1 MHRKPL
7 THDMRISFKHLF
19 YFISTYV
26 YSSVSS
32 TLSAFVTVVY
42 NDSSGQVPD
51 LLNLGTTLSPTWTL
65 VDKQSSEGVNKSVS
79 CHFRQKMFSIQSNM
93 IK

>member
-1 MHRKPL
+1 M
-7 THDMRISFKHLF
+7 TCASHLNIILPHF
-19 YFISTYV
+19 DLCLLH
-26 YSSVSS
+26 SVSS

-42 NDSSGQVPD
+42 NDSNGQVPD

-79 CHFRQKMFSIQSNM
+79 CHFRQTIFSIQSSM
-93 IK
+93 KYDQVV